1 MVTDM
6 SVAENTE
13 HSAMQSSVACERRIL
28 RERIRMQRAPAR
40 YIVMKA
46 GKRMNTLLLDSLYP
60 AGQKRAAQNRANWLT
75 TIEQRDSFVAVIIDH
90 NFVQVAVKEKK

>member
-1 MVTDM
+1 MVTDT
-6 SVAENTE
+6 SVIENSE
-13 HSAMQSSVACERRIL
+13 SSVTQKQSVTERRIL
-28 RERIRMQRAPAR
+28 RERIKMQRAPAR

-75 TIEQRDSFVAVIIDH
+75 ATEKRDTFVAVIIDH
-90 NFVQVAVKEKK
+90 NFSIEKKK